1 MKPATPQTEL
11 SLSTQLRKVVFRCFL
26 SVQLLVAIAGFH
38 GAGATELVIY
48 PPLPDEPAFEDCSV
62 TVNGKPVFVFM
73 ATVNRSAPDWG
84 IVSETVGFASFDF
97 SGEARVTITAKENL
111 KSVEIRPRS
120 RAITS
125 AIQNKTVSF
134 TISQPCKLCLQWNGS
149 DRRPL
154 FLFAD
159 AIESYP
165 GGIPKPGQDK
175 VRYFGPGVHQPGEI
189 RPQSGETIYIAGGA
203 LVYGSI
209 AADGVRGVRVLGRG
223 ILDGSRWKARETN
236 PVAFTNCSD
245 IEIRGIILRDS
256 PLWTVVFRRCEHV
269 TVANVKMLD
278 YRKNT
283 DGIDLVNCRHVTVE
297 DCFVRNYDD
306 SIIVKALDR
315 DADVEE
321 ITVRNCVIWC
331 DWGFSLG
338 VTYETRAAYIRGLL
352 FQNCDVL
359 HGMACAGV
367 LGLKIG
373 DRATV
378 RDVCFDDIRVED
390 ARVQLLKLVVDRDI
404 FSKDLERG
412 HIQGVVFRNI
422 ALTGG
427 AFVPSTLSG
436 FDADHCVE
444 DVTFDNLRIH
454 GKVVTSTEEGKIQ
467 TNAYVKNV
475 RFLPGKKKGNE

>member
-1 MKPATPQTEL
+1 M
-11 SLSTQLRKVVFRCFL
+11 
-26 SVQLLVAIAGFH
+26 AIAGFH
-38 GAGATELVIY
+38 AAGATELVVY
-48 PPLPDEPAFEDCSV
+48 PPPPNEPAFEDCSV
-62 TVNGKPVFVFM
+62 TVNGKPVFVLM
-73 ATVNRSAPDWG
+73 ATVNCATNWG
-84 IVSETVGFASFDF
+84 IEPEKVGFASFDF
-97 SGEARVTITAKENL
+97 SGEARITITTKENL

-120 RAITS
+120 RVIAS

-134 TISQPCKLCLQWNGS
+134 AISQPGKLCIEWNGS

-154 FLFAD
+154 FLFAN

-165 GGIPKPGQDK
+165 NGIPKPGQDK
-175 VRYFGPGVHQPGEI
+175 VRYFGPGVHQAGQI

-209 AADGVRGVRVLGRG
+209 AANGVQGVRVLGRG
-223 ILDGSRWKARETN
+223 ILDGSKWKARETHL
-236 PVAFTNCSD
+236 VTFTDCSD
-245 IEIRGIILRDS
+245 IEMRGVILRDS
-256 PLWTVVFRRCEHV
+256 ALWNIVPRRCEHV
-269 TVANVKMLD
+269 TVADVKMLS
-278 YRKNT
+278 YRKNS

-315 DADVEE
+315 DANVED

-338 VTYETRAAYIRGLL
+338 VTYETRTPSIRGLL

-359 HGMACAGV
+359 HGMACGGV
-367 LGLKIG
+367 LGIKVG

-378 RDVCFDDIRVED
+378 SDVCFDDIRVED
-390 ARVQLLKLVVDRDI
+390 ARVQLLKLLIDSEFSRDT
-404 FSKDLERG
+404 ERG
-412 HIQGVVFRNI
+412 HIKGVVFRNI

-427 AFVPSTLSG
+427 DFVPSTLFG
-436 FDADHCVE
+436 FDADHGIE

-454 GKVVTSTEEGKIQ
+454 GKFVSGTLEGKIL
-467 TNAYVKNV
+467 TNPYVKNV
-475 RFLPGKKKGNE
+475 RFLPGKK